1 MLDLK
6 FVRENP
12 DIVKKNIENKFQFDK
27 LPLVDEVIALDVKN
41 RAAKTEADNIRAQRN
56 KL

>member
-12 DIVKKNIENKFQFDK
+12 DVVKKNIENKFQFDK
-27 LPLVDEVIALDVKN
+27 LPLVDGCEKPHGKG
-41 RAAKTEADNIRAQRN
+41 RRR
-56 KL
+56 